1 MDSYLIVGNGI
12 AGITAARS
20 IAKSAP
26 GAEVVVVGAEP
37 YPYYQRPRLWEL
49 LSEELA
55 PEALYFRSLEWYAQ
69 RGVQVQTGSKVSEIL
84 PAAHQIKLADGAEL
98 TYDRLLLATGG
109 RAFVPPFA
117 GVDKGGVLVLRSL
130 ADAVAIREYA
140 RHVSSVLVIGGGLL
154 GLETARAL
162 LARGLEV
169 TVLEFA
175 PHLMPRQLD
184 PEGGRVLQ
192 ARLEALGLRILTG
205 VVTEAIWGDERAA
218 GVRLQDGRELAG
230 ELVLL
235 STGIRS
241 RVELARQ
248 AGLEVNRGVVV
259 NAELRTSAPDI
270 YAAGDVA
277 EFNSAVYG
285 IIPAALEQA
294 QIAAQNMVAAGSAT
308 YSGTTVATS
317 LKIVDVELT
326 CLGEALAGGP
336 ELELIRHSDVE
347 AGIYRRLALRDGKLV
362 GAILLGDTSGERVL
376 KRLIA
381 SGRDLTAYKE
391 QLQAQNFE
399 LETYLLQK

>member
-1 MDSYLIVGNGI
+1 MDRYLIVGNGI

-49 LSEELA
+49 LSEELT
-55 PEALYFRSLEWYAQ
+55 PEDLYFRPLAWYAK
-69 RGVQVQTGSKVSEIL
+69 RGVQVQTGSRVVEIL
-84 PAAHQIKLADGAEL
+84 PSAHQLKLAGGAAL

-117 GVDKGGVLVLRSL
+117 GVDKAGVFVLRSL

-184 PEGGRVLQ
+184 PEGGQVLQ
-192 ARLEALGLRILTG
+192 SRLEALGLRILTG
-205 VVTEAIWGDERAA
+205 VATEAILGGERAK
-218 GVRLQDGRELAG
+218 GVRLQDGQEVAG

-259 NAELRTSAPDI
+259 DAELRTSDPDI

-277 EFNSAVYG
+277 EFNSVVYG

-308 YSGTTVATS
+308 YSGTTVSTS

-326 CLGEALAGGP
+326 CLGAAMASGP
-336 ELELIRHSDVE
+336 EIEVFRHTDVE
-347 AGIYRRLALRDGKLV
+347 AGLYRRLALRDSKLV

-391 QLQAQNFE
+391 QLQDQNFE
-399 LETYLLQK
+399 LAALST

>member
-1 MDSYLIVGNGI
+1 M
-12 AGITAARS
+12 
-20 IAKSAP
+20 
-26 GAEVVVVGAEP
+26 VVVGAEP

-49 LSEELA
+49 LSTDLA
-55 PEALYFRSLEWYAQ
+55 PEELYFRSLEWYAQ
-69 RGVQVQTGSKVSEIL
+69 RGIQVQVGRKVSEIL
-84 PAAHQIKLADGAEL
+84 PSSHQLKLAGGATL

-117 GVDKGGVLVLRSL
+117 GVDKDGVFVLRSL

-140 RHVSSVLVIGGGLL
+140 RRVSSALVIGGGLL
-154 GLETARAL
+154 GLETAQAL
-162 LARGLEV
+162 LTGGLEV

-205 VVTEAIWGDERAA
+205 VATEAILGDERAA
-218 GVRLQDGRELAG
+218 GVRLQDGQEVAG

-259 NAELRTSAPDI
+259 NAELCTSDPDI
-270 YAAGDVA
+270 YAVGDVA
-277 EFNSAVYG
+277 EFDSVVYG

-294 QIAAQNMVAAGSAT
+294 RIAAQNMVAAGSAT
-308 YSGTTVATS
+308 YSGTTMSTS
-317 LKIVDVELT
+317 LKIVDVELI

-336 ELELIRHSDVE
+336 EFELIRHSDVE
-347 AGIYRRLALRDGKLV
+347 AGIYRRLALHESKLV
-362 GAILLGDTSGERVL
+362 GAILLGDTGGARTL
-376 KRLIA
+376 KRLIV

-391 QLQAQNFE
+391 QLQDQSFE
-399 LETYLLQK
+399 LETLST

>member
-1 MDSYLIVGNGI
+1 MTRHVIVGNGI

-20 IAKSAP
+20 IAKAAP
-26 GAEVVVVGAEP
+26 EAEVVVVGAEP

-49 LSEELA
+49 LSTDLA
-55 PEALYFRSLEWYAQ
+55 PEELYFRSLEWYAQ
-69 RGVQVQTGSKVSEIL
+69 RGIQVQVGRKVSEIL
-84 PAAHQIKLADGAEL
+84 PSSHQLKLAGGATL

-117 GVDKGGVLVLRSL
+117 GVDKDGVFVLRSL

-140 RHVSSVLVIGGGLL
+140 RRVSSALVIGGGLL
-154 GLETARAL
+154 GLETAQAL
-162 LARGLEV
+162 LTGGLEV

-205 VVTEAIWGDERAA
+205 VATEAILGDERAA
-218 GVRLQDGRELAG
+218 GVRLQDGQEVAG

-259 NAELRTSAPDI
+259 NAELCTSDPDI
-270 YAAGDVA
+270 YAVGDVA
-277 EFNSAVYG
+277 EFDSVVYG

-294 QIAAQNMVAAGSAT
+294 RIAAQNMVAAGSAT
-308 YSGTTVATS
+308 YSGTTMSTS
-317 LKIVDVELT
+317 LKIVDVELI

-336 ELELIRHSDVE
+336 EFELIRHSDVE
-347 AGIYRRLALRDGKLV
+347 AGIYRRLALHESKLV
-362 GAILLGDTSGERVL
+362 GAILLGDTGGARTL
-376 KRLIA
+376 KRLIV

-391 QLQAQNFE
+391 QLQDQSFE
-399 LETYLLQK
+399 LETLST

>member
-1 MDSYLIVGNGI
+1 
-12 AGITAARS
+12 
-20 IAKSAP
+20 
-26 GAEVVVVGAEP
+26 EVVVVGAEP

-49 LSEELA
+49 LSTDLA
-55 PEALYFRSLEWYAQ
+55 PEELYFRSLEWYAQ
-69 RGVQVQTGSKVSEIL
+69 RGIQVQVGRKVSEIL
-84 PAAHQIKLADGAEL
+84 PSSHQLKLAGGATL

-117 GVDKGGVLVLRSL
+117 GVDKDGVFVLRSL

-140 RHVSSVLVIGGGLL
+140 RRVSSALVIGGGLL
-154 GLETARAL
+154 GLETAQAL
-162 LARGLEV
+162 LTGGLEV

-205 VVTEAIWGDERAA
+205 VATEAILGDERAA
-218 GVRLQDGRELAG
+218 GVRLQDGQEVAG

-259 NAELRTSAPDI
+259 NAELCTSDPDI
-270 YAAGDVA
+270 YAVGDVA
-277 EFNSAVYG
+277 EFDSVVYG

-294 QIAAQNMVAAGSAT
+294 RIAAQNMVAAGSAT
-308 YSGTTVATS
+308 YSGTTMSTS
-317 LKIVDVELT
+317 LKIVDVELI

-336 ELELIRHSDVE
+336 EFELIRHSDVE
-347 AGIYRRLALRDGKLV
+347 AGIYRRLALHESKLV
-362 GAILLGDTSGERVL
+362 GAILLGDTGGARTL
-376 KRLIA
+376 KRLIV

-391 QLQAQNFE
+391 QLQDQSFE
-399 LETYLLQK
+399 LETLST

>member
-1 MDSYLIVGNGI
+1 MTRHVIVGNGI

-20 IAKSAP
+20 IAKAAP
-26 GAEVVVVGAEP
+26 EAEVVVVGAEP

-49 LSEELA
+49 LSTDLA
-55 PEALYFRSLEWYAQ
+55 PEELYFRSLGWYAQ
-69 RGVQVQTGSKVSEIL
+69 RGIQVQAGSKVSEIL
-84 PAAHQIKLADGAEL
+84 PSSHQLKLAGGAML

-117 GVDKGGVLVLRSL
+117 GVDKDGVFVLRSL

-140 RHVSSVLVIGGGLL
+140 RRVSSALVIGGGLL

-162 LARGLEV
+162 LAGGLEV

-205 VVTEAIWGDERAA
+205 VATEAILGDERAA
-218 GVRLQDGRELAG
+218 GVRLQDGQEVAG

-259 NAELRTSAPDI
+259 NAELCTSAPDI

-277 EFNSAVYG
+277 EFDSVVYG

-294 QIAAQNMVAAGSAT
+294 RIAAQNMVAAGSAT
-308 YSGTTVATS
+308 YSGTTMSTS
-317 LKIVDVELT
+317 LKIVDVELI

-336 ELELIRHSDVE
+336 AFELIRHSDVE
-347 AGIYRRLALRDGKLV
+347 AGIYRRLALHESKLV
-362 GAILLGDTSGERVL
+362 GAILLGDTSGARTL
-376 KRLIA
+376 KRLIV

-391 QLQAQNFE
+391 QLQDQSFE
-399 LETYLLQK
+399 LETLST